1 MTRRDSTEAE
11 LDALQA
17 VCERLGGFDERVNAE
32 WLDGAFAAL
41 LAGPSVPAG
50 PAEVMPVLLPD
61 AWERTFGDPDDVAA
75 ALAPLDARWRV
86 LRSQIDPELIYE
98 DPDRLQLAALLLS
111 PDEPQSVPDI
121 GPGPGADA
129 DADADGGAGTVAEGQ
144 PGQDALQALEDA
156 FESPR
161 LGEVWAEGF
170 LTVTEDPAWGWTA
183 AADPEA
189 IDAMLGP
196 VRALMLD
203 AEELAAWTAEHYRG
217 EPPTRD
223 QLVDDAAYATQDLRL
238 YWLENAPRT
247 APRRVEATPGRNDPC
262 PCGSGKK
269 FKKCHGAN

>member
-41 LAGPSVPAG
+41 LAGPSVPPG

-111 PDEPQSVPDI
+111 PDEP
-121 GPGPGADA
+121 GGGADA
-129 DADADGGAGTVAEGQ
+129 TDGSEAGPEVVGDGGGSEVGSEDGSEVATPAATVEQ
-144 PGQDALQALEDA
+144 PG
-156 FESPR
+156 
-161 LGEVWAEGF
+161 
-170 LTVTEDPAWGWTA
+170 
-183 AADPEA
+183 
-189 IDAMLGP
+189 
-196 VRALMLD
+196 
-203 AEELAAWTAEHYRG
+203 LAAQQAIEHAFV
-217 EPPTRD
+217 D
-223 QLVDDAAYATQDLRL
+223 QDVVGDDKIVNQ
-238 YWLENAPRT
+238 
-247 APRRVEATPGRNDPC
+247 
-262 PCGSGKK
+262 
-269 FKKCHGAN
+269 GALSSFQHAN